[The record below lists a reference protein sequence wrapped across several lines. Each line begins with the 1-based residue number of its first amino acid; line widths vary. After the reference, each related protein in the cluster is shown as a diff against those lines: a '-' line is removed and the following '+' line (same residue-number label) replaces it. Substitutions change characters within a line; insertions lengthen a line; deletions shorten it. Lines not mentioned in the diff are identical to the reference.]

1 MSEVIELLREM
12 VATPSISC
20 GLCGEPDAIHG
31 ESRMVELIADFWDR
45 HHLDYEIQQVQPGRD
60 NIIARVEGGNG
71 PSLLLEAHTDTVE
84 IENMDIAPFDP
95 VVKNGRG
102 YGRGSCDDKAS
113 LAAMMIG
120 LRNAAEKGLAGTVT
134 VAATAD
140 EEYGFGGA
148 RKLVEAGCMADGA
161 VVGEPTCLQLVI
173 AHKGACRLKV
183 STHGTAA
190 HSSQPHKG
198 ENAIYA
204 MAEIVRVLRD
214 YADALCRRPEHP
226 LVGGPTCC
234 VGMIWGGQAPNI
246 VPDRCEVT
254 VDRRVI
260 PGENMAAVEA
270 KIRSVI
276 GAEVGDEVNWCIE
289 LSLAGLPLETDPECR
304 IALLAREAIGA
315 VTGDTT
321 LAGVQYGTDASAF
334 SLSGIPSVVVGPG
347 SIQQAHTAVEY
358 VDIDQVEKAAVIYE
372 RICSPIA

>member
-1 MSEVIELLREM
+1 
-12 VATPSISC
+12 
-20 GLCGEPDAIHG
+20 
-31 ESRMVELIADFWDR
+31 MVELIADFWDR
-45 HHLDYEIQQVQPGRD
+45 HHIDYEIQPVQPGRE

-84 IENMDIAPFDP
+84 IENMEIAPFDP
-95 VVKNGRG
+95 VVKDGRV

-134 VAATAD
+134 MAATAD

-148 RKLVEAGCMADGA
+148 RKLVASGFMADGA
-161 VVGEPTCLQLVI
+161 VVGGPTCLQLVI

-183 STHGTAA
+183 SSYGRAA

-198 ENAIYA
+198 ESAIYA
-204 MAEIVRVLRD
+204 MAEIVGVLRD
-214 YADALCRRPEHP
+214 YADALCERPEHP

-234 VGMIWGGQAPNI
+234 VGMISGGQAPNI
-246 VPDRCEVT
+246 VPDRCEIV
-254 VDRRVI
+254 VDRRMI
-260 PGENMAAVEA
+260 PGEDAATVKEEVENA
-270 KIRSVI
+270 NTV
-276 GAEVGDEVNWCIE
+276 AVGDEVNWCIE
-289 LSLAGLPLETDPECR
+289 LALAGYPLETDPECR
-304 IALLAREAIGA
+304 VALRARAAIGA

-347 SIQQAHTAVEY
+347 SIEQAHTAVEY
-358 VDIDQVEKAAVIYE
+358 VDIDQVESAALIYKK
-372 RICSPIA
+372 ICTSLA